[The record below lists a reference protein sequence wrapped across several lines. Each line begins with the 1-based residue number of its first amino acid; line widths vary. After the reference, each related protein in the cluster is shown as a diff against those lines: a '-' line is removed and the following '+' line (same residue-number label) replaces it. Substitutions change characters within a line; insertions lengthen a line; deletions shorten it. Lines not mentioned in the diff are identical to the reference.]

1 MRATLRQFLNAHPEM
16 VDNVKRLNSIETEAS
31 HDEPFL
37 PIFLRRRPFHPITA
51 ECLELLAVS
60 FDQKYVQE
68 TSEDVSSLD
77 EALQQAKE
85 LVKIMVRSKTAMGE
99 LKQPGLAENFHV
111 WSTTIRESFSC
122 KLNPHHIWCPL
133 LIRPHKLHQRF
144 EWRLSCYTKCSAWTL
159 KSSILRQRQT
169 MTSIS
174 KSQSS
179 WME

>member
-1 MRATLRQFLNAHPEM
+1 MDLSFINKWKKAQLKKCLRPAAQNGPKIRTTGNLSEMRATLRQFLNAHPEM
-16 VDNVKRLNSIETEAS
+16 IDDVKRLNLIETEAS

-37 PIFLRRRPFHPITA
+37 PIFLRRCPLHPITA

-60 FDQKYVQE
+60 FGQKYVQE

-85 LVKIMVRSKTAMGE
+85 LVKIMVRSKAAMGE

-122 KLNPHHIWCPL
+122 KLNPHHIWV
-133 LIRPHKLHQRF
+133 
-144 EWRLSCYTKCSAWTL
+144 
-159 KSSILRQRQT
+159 SST
-169 MTSIS
+169 N
-174 KSQSS
+174 SS
-179 WME
+179 S

>member
-1 MRATLRQFLNAHPEM
+1 MEKAQLKKCLRLAAQNGPKIRTTGNLSEMRATLRQFLNARPEM
-16 VDNVKRLNSIETEAS
+16 IDDVKRLNLIETESS

-37 PIFLRRRPFHPITA
+37 PIFLRRRPLHPITA

-122 KLNPHHIWCPL
+122 KLNPHHIWV
-133 LIRPHKLHQRF
+133 
-144 EWRLSCYTKCSAWTL
+144 
-159 KSSILRQRQT
+159 SST
-169 MTSIS
+169 N
-174 KSQSS
+174 SS
-179 WME
+179 S